1 MSYLIFNVT
10 TFHQEL
16 KVGRMKDQVRIFNS
30 INQHEL
36 IISEIAFSD
45 GSFYFPLPKELRNP
59 KKEQINIQNKDNEC
73 FRQGFVRYLNPI
85 NKNQKKIRNIDK
97 VFGKKLDLRGIK
109 FPTHKKEYAKI
120 EKQNNISINV
130 FGYGNEKPY
139 HIYT

>member
-85 NKNQKKIRNIDK
+85 NKNQKKLEI
-97 VFGKKLDLRGIK
+97 LIK
-109 FPTHKKEYAKI
+109 YL
-120 EKQNNISINV
+120 EKNLTL
-130 FGYGNEKPY
+130 EA
-139 HIYT
+139 

>member
-1 MSYLIFNVT
+1 MLQIGLRLILKSYY
-10 TFHQEL
+10 Q
-16 KVGRMKDQVRIFNS
+16 K
-30 INQHEL
+30 
-36 IISEIAFSD
+36 
-45 GSFYFPLPKELRNP
+45 P
-59 KKEQINIQNKDNEC
+59 
-73 FRQGFVRYLNPI
+73 
-85 NKNQKKIRNIDK
+85 KKIRNIDK